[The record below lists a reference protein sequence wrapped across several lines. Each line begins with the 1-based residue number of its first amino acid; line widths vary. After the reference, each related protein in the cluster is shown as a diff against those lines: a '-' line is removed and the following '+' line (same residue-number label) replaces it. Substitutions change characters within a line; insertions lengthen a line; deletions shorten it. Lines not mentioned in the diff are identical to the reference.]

1 MRFTETQSRGWE
13 SLHLGESG
21 DTREL
26 GDNLS
31 GSPHLVAQLLQ
42 RGHFKGSTSPP
53 TAPLGEEQVFKHT
66 SL

>member
-13 SLHLGESG
+13 SLHLGGSG

-31 GSPHLVAQLLQ
+31 GSPHLVAQLLREDILKVPQ
-42 RGHFKGSTSPP
+42 PP
-53 TAPLGEEQVFKHT
+53 EQLH
-66 SL
+66 